1 MPIAPADHLR
11 CENLI
16 NPLGI
21 DTPFPL
27 FSWQL
32 HHAHRNER
40 QTAYQIQLGLN
51 VDDFARG
58 KAILWDSHKVQC
70 DRNYQIPYAGAPL
83 SSFTRY
89 FWRVRWWD
97 SHDQVSPFSEVAWFE
112 TSALSEA
119 DWQAKWISMVQPE
132 QFRSNAII
140 ILGQNMGE
148 YYQVKAIYLRKEFQT
163 SGPIKSARAY
173 VCGLGYY
180 ELRINGQK
188 VGDHVLDPAQ
198 TDYQRA
204 ALYACYDITAYLESQ
219 NAIGVILG
227 NGRHIKLYGYDL
239 PKLFLQIHIEYQSG
253 EKQVIISDGTWKVSH
268 GPVMENGIYF
278 GERYDARF
286 EMPGWDR
293 PDFDD
298 SHWQNAIVV
307 QGTKL
312 AAQLLP
318 PIRKTK
324 TLRPQKISSPD
335 SGCYVV
341 DFGQNFTGWV
351 KLTVQG
357 PAGTEIR
364 LRYAELLH
372 EDGRL
377 NTAPNQKAEAT
388 DTFILSGAGQE
399 TFEPKFTYHG
409 FRYVEISGFP
419 GVPTPDNIEGCFVHT
434 EVEPSGQFSCS
445 NELINRIH
453 QNVLWGQLSNLHSLP
468 TDCCQRDERYGWLGD
483 AHLAAEQA
491 IFNFD
496 MANVYIKFLDDI
508 QHSQKENGSLP
519 DIAPNYLG
527 PDGTHPADP
536 AWGSAYLIIAWYLYW
551 YYGDAHVLERHY
563 PSMKKY
569 VEFLCSQAEGHL
581 IKKLGKYGDWC
592 PPGSIEPKRTKL
604 ELTSTWFYYYDT
616 LLLSQ
621 MAEVIEKVSD
631 AQFYRS
637 LAEQIKTAFNAAY
650 LENDQY
656 AGHWMSPVARSVD
669 QTSNVL
675 PLYLD
680 MVPADKKEAVLNKL
694 LHSIINDHDYHL
706 DTGIIGT
713 RYLLDVLTDNGHAD
727 IAYRIATQRSYPSW
741 GYMIGEGATTLWER
755 WEKITS
761 GGMNSHNHI
770 MLGSVDAWF
779 YRAIAGINCIEPGWK
794 KIRIKPEV
802 FGDLKYA
809 TAKVKTV
816 RGEIFVSWQKSEQH
830 FELICRIPVGATAEV
845 HLPLLWEAPVI
856 IENSRILWEP
866 GQSKERISDIKLAGR
881 KGEFLVFQIGSGY
894 YRLQMQGGLPNKIA

>member
-1 MPIAPADHLR
+1 MNLAAPVNLR
-11 CENLI
+11 CEYQT

-21 DTPFPL
+21 DTPSPR
-27 FSWQL
+27 FSWNVKNLIRGQC
-32 HHAHRNER
+32 
-40 QTAYQIQLGLN
+40 QTAYQVLVSTESSKLLLENGDCWNCGKILSDQTSQIVYQGL
-51 VDDFARG
+51 
-58 KAILWDSHKVQC
+58 
-70 DRNYQIPYAGAPL
+70 PL
-83 SSFTRY
+83 ASFTRY
-89 FWRVRWWD
+89 YWRVRWWD
-97 SHDQVSPFSEVAWFE
+97 QNDHPSPFSDIAWFE
-112 TSALSEA
+112 TGALSEA
-119 DWQAKWISMVQPE
+119 DWQANWISMARPE

-163 SGPIKSARAY
+163 SGQIKSARAY
-173 VCGLGYY
+173 ICGLGYY
-180 ELRINGQK
+180 ELWINGQK

-198 TDYQRA
+198 TDYQHV
-204 ALYACYDITAYLESQ
+204 ALYASYDITACLASQ

-227 NGRHIKLYGYDL
+227 NGRHIKLYGYDY

-253 EKQVIISDGTWKVSH
+253 EKQVIISDGTWRVSH

-278 GERYDARF
+278 GEKHDARL

-324 TLRPQKISSPD
+324 TIQPQKISSPD
-335 SGCYVV
+335 SGCYIV

-351 KLTVQG
+351 KLMVQG

-364 LRYAELLH
+364 LHYAELLH

-388 DTFILSGAGQE
+388 DVFILKGDGNE

-409 FRYVEISGFP
+409 FRFVEISGFP
-419 GVPTPDNIEGCFVHT
+419 GVPTPENIEGCFVHT
-434 EVEPSGQFSCS
+434 DVEPSGQFACS

-453 QNVLWGQLSNLHSLP
+453 QNVLWGQLSNLNSLP

-496 MANVYIKFLDDI
+496 MANLYAKFLDDI
-508 QHSQKENGSLP
+508 RHSQKENGSLP
-519 DIAPNYLG
+519 DIAPNFLG
-527 PDGTHPADP
+527 PDHTYPADP

-551 YYGDAHVLERHY
+551 YYGDARVLERHY

-656 AGHWMSPVARSVD
+656 AGHWMSPVARS
-669 QTSNVL
+669 
-675 PLYLD
+675 
-680 MVPADKKEAVLNKL
+680 
-694 LHSIINDHDYHL
+694 
-706 DTGIIGT
+706 
-713 RYLLDVLTDNGHAD
+713 
-727 IAYRIATQRSYPSW
+727 
-741 GYMIGEGATTLWER
+741 
-755 WEKITS
+755 
-761 GGMNSHNHI
+761 
-770 MLGSVDAWF
+770 
-779 YRAIAGINCIEPGWK
+779 
-794 KIRIKPEV
+794 
-802 FGDLKYA
+802 
-809 TAKVKTV
+809 
-816 RGEIFVSWQKSEQH
+816 
-830 FELICRIPVGATAEV
+830 
-845 HLPLLWEAPVI
+845 
-856 IENSRILWEP
+856 
-866 GQSKERISDIKLAGR
+866 
-881 KGEFLVFQIGSGY
+881 
-894 YRLQMQGGLPNKIA
+894 

>member
-1 MPIAPADHLR
+1 MRPAPPADLR
-11 CENLI
+11 CEYLAD
-16 NPLGI
+16 PCGLDRPG
-21 DTPFPL
+21 PRFFWRLSHP
-27 FSWQL
+27 
-32 HHAHRNER
+32 ER
-40 QTAYQIQLGLN
+40 GQAQTAFQLLVSSDRSKLLDETG
-51 VDDFARG
+51 D
-58 KAILWDSHKVQC
+58 LWDSGKIISEKNVHVA
-70 DRNYQIPYAGAPL
+70 YGGPPL
-83 SSFTRY
+83 ASFTRY
-89 FWRVRWWD
+89 YWRVRWWD
-97 SHDQVSPFSEVAWFE
+97 QNDRVSPFSDFAWFA
-112 TSALSEA
+112 TAALHPT
-119 DWQAKWISMVQPE
+119 DWQAKWISMDQPE

-148 YYQVKAIYLRKEFQT
+148 YYQVKAVYLRKEFKTPGQ
-163 SGPIKSARAY
+163 IKSARAY
-173 VCGLGYY
+173 ICGLGYY

-188 VGDHVLDPAQ
+188 VGDRVLDPAQ
-198 TDYQRA
+198 TDYRQV
-204 ALYACYDITAYLESQ
+204 ALYSSYDITNYLQSH

-227 NGRHIKLYGYDL
+227 NGRHIKLYGYDF
-239 PKLFLQIHIEYQSG
+239 PRLFLQIHIEYPSG
-253 EKQVIISDGTWKVSH
+253 EKQVIVSDASWKISH
-268 GPVMENGIYF
+268 GPLMENGIYY
-278 GERYDARF
+278 GAKYDARL
-286 EMPGWDR
+286 EMPGWDQ
-293 PDFDD
+293 PNFDD
-298 SHWQNAIVV
+298 SQWQQAEEVPSL
-307 QGTKL
+307 KL
-312 AAQLLP
+312 ASQLLP
-318 PIRKTK
+318 AIRT
-324 TLRPQKISSPD
+324 TRILSPVMITNPLP
-335 SGCYVV
+335 GIYIA

-372 EDGRL
+372 PDGSL

-388 DTFILSGAGQE
+388 DIFILSGTGQE

-409 FRYVEISGFP
+409 FRYAEISGFP
-419 GVPTPDNIEGCFVHT
+419 GVPTSENIQGCFVHT
-434 EVEPSGQFSCS
+434 DVERTGQFACS
-445 NELINRIH
+445 NVLINRIH
-453 QNVLWGQLSNLHSLP
+453 QNILWGQLSNLNSLP

-496 MANVYIKFLDDI
+496 MANVYAKFLADI
-508 QHSQKENGSLP
+508 RQAQKANGSLP

-551 YYGDAHVLERHY
+551 YYGDTRVVERHY

-569 VEFLCSQAEGHL
+569 VEFLRSQADGHL

-604 ELTSTWFYYYDT
+604 ELTSTWFYFYDT
-616 LLLSQ
+616 LLLAR
-621 MAEVIEKVSD
+621 MAEVIGNASD
-631 AQFYRS
+631 ARAYFN
-637 LAEQIKTAFNAAY
+637 LADQIKSAFNAAY

-656 AGHWMSPVARSVD
+656 AGYWMSPVARSVD

-675 PLYLD
+675 PLYLE
-680 MVPADKKEAVLNKL
+680 MVPAEKKDAVLSKL

-727 IAYRIATQRSYPSW
+727 VAYRIATQQSYPGW
-741 GYMIGEGATTLWER
+741 GYMIAEGATTLWER

-779 YRAIAGINCIEPGWK
+779 YRAIAGISCLAPGWK
-794 KIRIKPEV
+794 KIRIKPGL

-809 TAKVKTV
+809 TARVTTV
-816 RGEIFVSWQKSEQH
+816 RGDVSVSWQKSEH
-830 FELICRIPVGATAEV
+830 SFELICRIPVGAAAEI
-845 HLPLLWEAPVI
+845 HLPVQKDSVVKES
-856 IENSRILWEP
+856 EEILWEKGKP
-866 GQSKERISDIKLAGR
+866 GAQSLDVSFIRQSADFLILGIKSGLY
-881 KGEFLVFQIGSGY
+881 KFQVS
-894 YRLQMQGGLPNKIA
+894 